1 MEDTTRLKLIL
12 VGLFLAATALGYFIL
27 TQKRTEVSSKTQT
40 KPIQQIE
47 TSKQNPTPTLGVG
60 STVTPAP
67 GTLGANT
74 QTTKGGQPSN
84 GVNSLPATGAE
95 DFLLAAFFAS
105 ATIIGWSLKK
115 FPK

>member
-27 TQKRTEVSSKTQT
+27 TQKRAEVSSKTQT
-40 KPIQQIE
+40 RPIQQIE
-47 TSKQNPTPTLGVG
+47 STKQNPTPTLGVG
-60 STVTPAP
+60 SSATPAP

-74 QTTKGGQPSN
+74 QTKGGQPLS
-84 GVNSLPATGAE
+84 GASSLPATGAE
-95 DFLLAAFFAS
+95 DFLIAVFSTSAA
-105 ATIIGWSLKK
+105 IIGWSLKR